1 MSSLT
6 FRIVLVEP
14 LYSGNI
20 GSTARVMKNFGFSEL
35 VLLNP
40 CDIDKD
46 ARIMSVHAYDVIEN
60 ATIATTIEE
69 AVKGSSLIIGMTG
82 LPGKTEHEHK
92 RMPALSPRK
101 LREKLKGKSGVV
113 SLLFGREDFGLSNED
128 LEFCDMVVY
137 IPTSP
142 EYASMNLS
150 HAVSVVLYELSDV
163 EEGETF
169 LAEHF
174 DIELLYEHIGDVLS
188 DIEYKEHK
196 EQKTLLM
203 LQRILGRAELTT
215 REVHT
220 LRGILRRI
228 QMKVVKPD
236 ENVED

>member
-20 GSTARVMKNFGFSEL
+20 GSTARVIKNFGFSEL

-69 AVKGSSLIIGMTG
+69 AVEGSNLIVGMTG
-82 LPGKTEHEHK
+82 LPGKTENKHK
-92 RMPALSPRK
+92 RMPALPPRK
-101 LREKLKGKSGVV
+101 LREKLEGKSGIV
-113 SLLFGREDFGLSNED
+113 SLLFGREDDGLNNEE
-128 LEFCDMVVY
+128 LELCDMVVY

-142 EYASMNLS
+142 EYTSMNLS
-150 HAVSVVLYELSDV
+150 HAVSVVLYELSEV

-196 EQKTLLM
+196 ENKTQM
-203 LQRILGRAELTT
+203 MVQRILGRAELTT
-215 REVHT
+215 REVYT

-228 QMKVVKPD
+228 QMKVGKTDVNG
-236 ENVED
+236 EE